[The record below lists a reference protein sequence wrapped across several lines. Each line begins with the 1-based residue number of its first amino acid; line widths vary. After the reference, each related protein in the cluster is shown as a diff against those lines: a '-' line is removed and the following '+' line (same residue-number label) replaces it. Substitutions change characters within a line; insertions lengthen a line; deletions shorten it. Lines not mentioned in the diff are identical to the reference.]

1 MKKLNSG
8 NLLQKNQCEQSKQNI
23 DKKEKALSVI
33 RNII

>member
-8 NLLQKNQCEQSKQNI
+8 NLLQKNQYEQSKQSI